1 MGVAAQKEPAIELRK
16 MASKLNRWCLA
27 EAKKNIKLA
36 KEKIKDRD
44 WMKRASEMS
53 KEMVLR
59 NSRITPTQL
68 AKEHCDYLKMRACAR
83 DRAWGEKVWIDPS
96 ARERIKKIT
105 GKLPRCRVKG
115 NLKSPRIG
123 RGGKIAT
130 MTQVRG
136 RKFRLWYTTPIG
148 FERII
153 DVEAT
158 TKVEAMEK
166 GKAQVPEGSVLRSI
180 SPY

>member
-1 MGVAAQKEPAIELRK
+1 
-16 MASKLNRWCLA
+16 
-27 EAKKNIKLA
+27 
-36 KEKIKDRD
+36 
-44 WMKRASEMS
+44 
-53 KEMVLR
+53 
-59 NSRITPTQL
+59 
-68 AKEHCDYLKMRACAR
+68 
-83 DRAWGEKVWIDPS
+83 
-96 ARERIKKIT
+96 
-105 GKLPRCRVKG
+105 LPRCRVKG

>member
-36 KEKIKDRD
+36 KEKIKDRE
-44 WMKRASEMS
+44 WMERASEIS

-59 NSRITPTQL
+59 NSRITPKQL

-83 DRAWGEKVWIDPS
+83 DRAWGVKVWIDPE
-96 ARERIKKIT
+96 ARRKIKEIT
-105 GKLPRCRVKG
+105 GRFPRCRVK
-115 NLKSPRIG
+115 
-123 RGGKIAT
+123 
-130 MTQVRG
+130 VRQSEASTLEDAR

-148 FERII
+148 FERMI
-153 DVEAT
+153 DVEAAT
-158 TKVEAMEK
+158 AEEAKEK